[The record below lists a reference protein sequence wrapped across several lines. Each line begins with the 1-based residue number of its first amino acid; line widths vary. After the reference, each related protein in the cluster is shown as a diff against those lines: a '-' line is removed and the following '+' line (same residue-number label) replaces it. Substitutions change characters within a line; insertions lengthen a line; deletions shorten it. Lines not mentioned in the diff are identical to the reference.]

1 MPVRARLS
9 PPAFAGL
16 AVFAGISI
24 LVATGTTLPWDRDV
38 LAWFGAIRSGE
49 RTDLMLLATY
59 LGDGKVE
66 VPLALGAV
74 ALLWVRAGRDSA
86 LRLFAAGVIGEL
98 LYLVLKALFH
108 RPRPDVIERLGGAGW
123 YSYPSGHAMMAPIL
137 WSLPLLMLAGTVRPG
152 RRWPF
157 VLLACLMP
165 PLIAAS
171 RLYLGV
177 HYPSDVLGALAL
189 GFAWMAFWLERER
202 TASASRS
209 ASTM

>member
-1 MPVRARLS
+1 MAIRPRLS
-9 PPAFAGL
+9 PVVFAGL
-16 AVFAGISI
+16 AVFVGIS
-24 LVATGTTLPWDRDV
+24 LLAATGTTMPWDRAT
-38 LAWFGAIRSGE
+38 LGWFGAIRSAG

-74 ALLWVRAGRDSA
+74 ALLWVRAGRGSA
-86 LRLFAAGVIGEL
+86 LRLLAAGVSGEL
-98 LYLVLKALFH
+98 FYLALKALFH

-123 YSYPSGHAMMAPIL
+123 HSYPSGHAMMAPIL
-137 WSLPLLMLAGTVRPG
+137 WSLPLLLLARTAPLG

-157 VLLACLMP
+157 VALACLIP
-165 PLIAAS
+165 PLIAIS

-189 GFAWMAFWLERER
+189 GFAWMAFWLERDGAETER
-202 TASASRS
+202 HPTG
-209 ASTM
+209 

>member
-1 MPVRARLS
+1 MPVRPRLS

-24 LVATGTTLPWDRDV
+24 LVATGTTLPWDRAA
-38 LAWFGAIRSGE
+38 LEWFGAIRSGH

-66 VPLALGAV
+66 VPLALGVV

-86 LRLFAAGVIGEL
+86 LRLLAAGVMGEL
-98 LYLVLKALFH
+98 LYLVLKSLFQ

-137 WSLPLLMLAGTVRPG
+137 WSLPLLLLARTVPAG

-157 VLLACLMP
+157 VLLACVMP

-189 GFAWMAFWLERER
+189 GFAWMAFWLGRER
-202 TASASRS
+202 AAHPPRD
-209 ASTM
+209 AGV

>member
-1 MPVRARLS
+1 MPVRPRLS

-16 AVFAGISI
+16 AVFVGISI
-24 LVATGTTLPWDRDV
+24 LVATGTTLPWDRAV
-38 LAWFGAIRSGE
+38 LEWLGAIRSPG
-49 RTDLMLLATY
+49 RTDPMLLITY

-66 VPLALGAV
+66 VPLALGVV
-74 ALLWVRAGRDSA
+74 ALLWVRSGRGSA
-86 LRLFAAGVIGEL
+86 LRLFAAGVTGEL
-98 LYLVLKALFH
+98 LYLALKALFQ

-137 WSLPLLMLAGTVRPG
+137 WSLPLLLLARTVPVG
-152 RRWPF
+152 RRLPF
-157 VLLACLMP
+157 VLLACAMP

-189 GFAWMAFWLERER
+189 GFAWMAFWLDRENAAR
-202 TASASRS
+202 AGQAPGK
-209 ASTM
+209 